1 MSAIKIEKD
10 GITGDENFSR
20 PMKNPGEFITVSKD
34 GDARTAH
41 IFVGEPGSE
50 AGSTFAGPIDRDDA
64 IALID
69 LLQRAFDIPDRAA
82 ELELLLEMRE
92 ETTLNI
98 MEKSVMAGIA
108 NIMYENGLKR
118 ATITPQ
124 NVMSGFV
131 PSLSI
136 DVSVPG
142 VVIYTLNGEPLNGK
156 PDTE

>member
-1 MSAIKIEKD
+1 MTPFDSKEELELSD
-10 GITGDENFSR
+10 GREA
-20 PMKNPGEFITVSKD
+20 TVSRQYGYDEQRGSIRVKSPN
-34 GDARTAH
+34 GD
-41 IFVGEPGSE
+41 
-50 AGSTFAGPIDRDDA
+50 IDAIGQLTRDDA
-64 IALID
+64 IALIGA
-69 LLQRAFDIPDRAA
+69 LQRAFDIPDRAA

-92 ETTLNI
+92 ETTLNL

>member
-1 MSAIKIEKD
+1 MTPFDRKEELELSDDREATVARWYSHDDQLGFIRVKSQNGDIDAI
-10 GITGDENFSR
+10 
-20 PMKNPGEFITVSKD
+20 
-34 GDARTAH
+34 
-41 IFVGEPGSE
+41 GSL
-50 AGSTFAGPIDRDDA
+50 TRDDV
-64 IALID
+64 IALIGA
-69 LLQRAFDIPDRAA
+69 LQRAFDIPDRAA
-82 ELELLLEMRE
+82 ELEQLLDMRE
-92 ETTLNI
+92 ETNQNI
-98 MEKSVMAGIA
+98 MEKAVMAGIA

>member
-1 MSAIKIEKD
+1 MTPFDRKEELELSDDREATVARWYSHDDQLGFIKVESPNGDIDAISQL
-10 GITGDENFSR
+10 T
-20 PMKNPGEFITVSKD
+20 
-34 GDARTAH
+34 
-41 IFVGEPGSE
+41 
-50 AGSTFAGPIDRDDA
+50 RDDA
-64 IALID
+64 IALIAA
-69 LLQRAFDIPDRAA
+69 LQRAFDIPDRAA

-92 ETTLNI
+92 ETNQNI
-98 MEKSVMAGIA
+98 MEKAVMAGIA

>member
-1 MSAIKIEKD
+1 MSYDDQKKTSEIMPGYPELARVLHTYRKPGQQDGEIMIEHPDPKFAQLMTP
-10 GITGDENFSR
+10 IT
-20 PMKNPGEFITVSKD
+20 
-34 GDARTAH
+34 
-41 IFVGEPGSE
+41 
-50 AGSTFAGPIDRDDA
+50 RDDA
-64 IALID
+64 ITLIRM
-69 LLQRAFDIPDRAA
+69 LQHTFDIPDRAA

-92 ETTLNI
+92 ETTLNL
-98 MEKSVMAGIA
+98 MEKSAMAGIA

>member
-1 MSAIKIEKD
+1 MTTSEAFEELDLSD
-10 GITGDENFSR
+10 GREA
-20 PMKNPGEFITVSKD
+20 TVSRQYGYDEQLGCIKVEKPN
-34 GDARTAH
+34 GD
-41 IFVGEPGSE
+41 
-50 AGSTFAGPIDRDDA
+50 IDAISQLTRDDA
-64 IALID
+64 IALIGA
-69 LLQRAFDIPDRAA
+69 LQRAFDIPDRAS

-92 ETTLNI
+92 ETTMNL

>member
-1 MSAIKIEKD
+1 MTPFDSKEEIDLSDGREATVAHRFSHDDQSGFIKVESPNGDIDAISQL
-10 GITGDENFSR
+10 T
-20 PMKNPGEFITVSKD
+20 
-34 GDARTAH
+34 
-41 IFVGEPGSE
+41 
-50 AGSTFAGPIDRDDA
+50 RDDA
-64 IALID
+64 IALIGA
-69 LLQRAFDIPDRAA
+69 LQRAFDIPDRAA

-92 ETTLNI
+92 ETTLNL

>member
-1 MSAIKIEKD
+1 MTTSEAFEELDLSD
-10 GITGDENFSR
+10 GREA
-20 PMKNPGEFITVSKD
+20 TVSRQYGYDEQLGCIKVEKPN
-34 GDARTAH
+34 GD
-41 IFVGEPGSE
+41 
-50 AGSTFAGPIDRDDA
+50 IDAISRLTRDDA
-64 IALID
+64 IALIGA
-69 LLQRAFDIPDRAA
+69 LQRAFDIPDRAA

-92 ETTLNI
+92 ETTLNL

-156 PDTE
+156 PDSE

>member
-1 MSAIKIEKD
+1 M
-10 GITGDENFSR
+10 T
-20 PMKNPGEFITVSKD
+20 T
-34 GDARTAH
+34 
-41 IFVGEPGSE
+41 SE
-50 AGSTFAGPIDRDDA
+50 AFEELDLSDGREATVARQYGYDEQRGSIRVESPNGYIDAISRLTRDDA
-64 IALID
+64 IALIGA
-69 LLQRAFDIPDRAA
+69 LQRAFDIPDRAA

-92 ETTLNI
+92 ETNQNI
-98 MEKSVMAGIA
+98 VEKAVMAGIA

>member
-1 MSAIKIEKD
+1 M
-10 GITGDENFSR
+10 T
-20 PMKNPGEFITVSKD
+20 T
-34 GDARTAH
+34 
-41 IFVGEPGSE
+41 SE
-50 AGSTFAGPIDRDDA
+50 AFEELELSDGREATVARQYGYDEQRGSIKVESPNGDIDAINRLTRDDA
-64 IALID
+64 IALIGA
-69 LLQRAFDIPDRAA
+69 LQRAFDIPDRAA

-124 NVMSGFV
+124 NVISGFV

-156 PDTE
+156 ADSE

>member
-1 MSAIKIEKD
+1 M
-10 GITGDENFSR
+10 T
-20 PMKNPGEFITVSKD
+20 T
-34 GDARTAH
+34 
-41 IFVGEPGSE
+41 SE
-50 AGSTFAGPIDRDDA
+50 AFEELDLSDGREATVARQYGYDEQLGCIKVEKPNGDIDAISRLTRDDA
-64 IALID
+64 IALIGA
-69 LLQRAFDIPDRAA
+69 LQRAFDIPDRAA
-82 ELELLLEMRE
+82 ELEQLLDMRE
-92 ETTLNI
+92 ETNQNI
-98 MEKSVMAGIA
+98 VEKAVMAGIA

>member
-1 MSAIKIEKD
+1 MTPFDRKEEISLSDDREATVARWYSHDDQLGFIKVESPNGDIDAI
-10 GITGDENFSR
+10 GQLT
-20 PMKNPGEFITVSKD
+20 
-34 GDARTAH
+34 
-41 IFVGEPGSE
+41 
-50 AGSTFAGPIDRDDA
+50 RDDA
-64 IALID
+64 IALIGA
-69 LLQRAFDIPDRAA
+69 LQRAFDIPDRAA

>member
-1 MSAIKIEKD
+1 MITAEAFEGLELSD
-10 GITGDENFSR
+10 GREA
-20 PMKNPGEFITVSKD
+20 TVSRQYSHDDQLGFIKVESPN
-34 GDARTAH
+34 GEIDAISRLT
-41 IFVGEPGSE
+41 
-50 AGSTFAGPIDRDDA
+50 RDDA
-64 IALID
+64 IALIGA
-69 LLQRAFDIPDRAA
+69 LQRAFDIPDRAA

-92 ETTLNI
+92 ETTLNL

>member
-1 MSAIKIEKD
+1 MTPLDSKEELDLSNDREATVARWYSHDDQLGFIKVESPNGDIDAISSL
-10 GITGDENFSR
+10 T
-20 PMKNPGEFITVSKD
+20 
-34 GDARTAH
+34 
-41 IFVGEPGSE
+41 
-50 AGSTFAGPIDRDDA
+50 RDDA
-64 IALID
+64 IALIGA
-69 LLQRAFDIPDRAA
+69 LQRAFDIPDRAA
-82 ELELLLEMRE
+82 ELEQLLDMRE
-92 ETTLNI
+92 ETNQNI
-98 MEKSVMAGIA
+98 VEKAVMAGIA

>member
-1 MSAIKIEKD
+1 M
-10 GITGDENFSR
+10 T
-20 PMKNPGEFITVSKD
+20 T
-34 GDARTAH
+34 
-41 IFVGEPGSE
+41 SE
-50 AGSTFAGPIDRDDA
+50 AFEELDLSDGREATVARQYGYDEQLGCIKVEKPNGDIDAISRLTRDDA
-64 IALID
+64 IALIGA
-69 LLQRAFDIPDRAA
+69 LQRAFDIPDRAA

>member
-1 MSAIKIEKD
+1 MTPFDSKEEIDLSDDREATVARWYSHDDQLGFIKVESPNGDIDAI
-10 GITGDENFSR
+10 SR
-20 PMKNPGEFITVSKD
+20 LN
-34 GDARTAH
+34 
-41 IFVGEPGSE
+41 
-50 AGSTFAGPIDRDDA
+50 RDDA
-64 IALID
+64 IALIGA
-69 LLQRAFDIPDRAA
+69 LQRAFDIPDRAA

-92 ETTLNI
+92 ETTLNL

>member
-1 MSAIKIEKD
+1 MTTAEAFEELELSD
-10 GITGDENFSR
+10 GREA
-20 PMKNPGEFITVSKD
+20 TVSRQYGYD
-34 GDARTAH
+34 EQRGSIRVESQNGD
-41 IFVGEPGSE
+41 
-50 AGSTFAGPIDRDDA
+50 IDAISRLTRDDA
-64 IALID
+64 IALIGA
-69 LLQRAFDIPDRAA
+69 LQRAFDIPDRAA

-92 ETTLNI
+92 ETTLNL

-108 NIMYENGLKR
+108 NIMYENGLKL

>member
-1 MSAIKIEKD
+1 MTPFDRKEELDLSNDREATVARWYSHDDQLGFIKVESPNGDIDAISQL
-10 GITGDENFSR
+10 T
-20 PMKNPGEFITVSKD
+20 
-34 GDARTAH
+34 
-41 IFVGEPGSE
+41 
-50 AGSTFAGPIDRDDA
+50 RDDA
-64 IALID
+64 IALIGA
-69 LLQRAFDIPDRAA
+69 LQRAFDIPDRAA

-92 ETTLNI
+92 ETTLNL

>member
-1 MSAIKIEKD
+1 MTTSEAFEELDLSD
-10 GITGDENFSR
+10 GREA
-20 PMKNPGEFITVSKD
+20 TVSRQYGYDEQLGCIKVEKPN
-34 GDARTAH
+34 GD
-41 IFVGEPGSE
+41 
-50 AGSTFAGPIDRDDA
+50 IDAISRLTRDDA
-64 IALID
+64 IALIGA
-69 LLQRAFDIPDRAA
+69 LQRAFDIPDRAA
-82 ELELLLEMRE
+82 ELEQLLEMRE
-92 ETTLNI
+92 ETNQNI
-98 MEKSVMAGIA
+98 MEKAVMAGIA

>member
-1 MSAIKIEKD
+1 MTPFDSKEEIELSD
-10 GITGDENFSR
+10 DREA
-20 PMKNPGEFITVSKD
+20 TVSRQYGYDEQRGSIKVESPN
-34 GDARTAH
+34 GEIDAISQLT
-41 IFVGEPGSE
+41 
-50 AGSTFAGPIDRDDA
+50 RDDA
-64 IALID
+64 IALIGA
-69 LLQRAFDIPDRAA
+69 LQRAFDIPDRAA

-98 MEKSVMAGIA
+98 LEKSVTAGIA

>member
-1 MSAIKIEKD
+1 MKKD
-10 GITGDENFSR
+10 KGQRAMAEQMPGHPELCRVLHTYLYAGQTDGEIGIDDRATPEEASVLPN
-20 PMKNPGEFITVSKD
+20 IT
-34 GDARTAH
+34 
-41 IFVGEPGSE
+41 
-50 AGSTFAGPIDRDDA
+50 RDDA
-64 IALID
+64 TLLIRM
-69 LLQRAFDIPDRAA
+69 LQHTFDIPDRAA
-82 ELELLLEMRE
+82 ELEQLLTMRE
-92 ETTLNI
+92 ETNRNI
-98 MEKSVMAGIA
+98 MEKAVMAGIA

>member
-1 MSAIKIEKD
+1 MTPFDRKEELDLSNDREATVARWYSHDDQLGFIKVESPNGDIDAISQL
-10 GITGDENFSR
+10 T
-20 PMKNPGEFITVSKD
+20 
-34 GDARTAH
+34 
-41 IFVGEPGSE
+41 
-50 AGSTFAGPIDRDDA
+50 RDDA
-64 IALID
+64 IALIGA
-69 LLQRAFDIPDRAA
+69 LQRAFDIPDRAA
-82 ELELLLEMRE
+82 ELEQLLDMRE

>member
-1 MSAIKIEKD
+1 MSYDDQKKTSVVMPGYPELARVLHTYRKPGQQD
-10 GITGDENFSR
+10 GEIMIDHPNPAYAQLLTPIT
-20 PMKNPGEFITVSKD
+20 
-34 GDARTAH
+34 
-41 IFVGEPGSE
+41 
-50 AGSTFAGPIDRDDA
+50 RDDA
-64 IALID
+64 IALIGM
-69 LLQRAFDIPDRAA
+69 LQHTFDIPDRAA
-82 ELELLLEMRE
+82 ELEHLLEMRE
-92 ETTLNI
+92 ETNQNV
-98 MEKSVMAGIA
+98 MEKAVMAGIA

>member
-1 MSAIKIEKD
+1 MTTSEAFEELDLSD
-10 GITGDENFSR
+10 GREA
-20 PMKNPGEFITVSKD
+20 TVSRQYGYDEQLGCIKVEKPN
-34 GDARTAH
+34 GD
-41 IFVGEPGSE
+41 
-50 AGSTFAGPIDRDDA
+50 IDAISRLTRDDA
-64 IALID
+64 IALIGA
-69 LLQRAFDIPDRAA
+69 LQRAFDIPDRAA
-82 ELELLLEMRE
+82 ELEQLLDMRE
-92 ETTLNI
+92 ETNQNI
-98 MEKSVMAGIA
+98 MEKAVMAGIA

>member
-1 MSAIKIEKD
+1 M
-10 GITGDENFSR
+10 T
-20 PMKNPGEFITVSKD
+20 T
-34 GDARTAH
+34 
-41 IFVGEPGSE
+41 SE
-50 AGSTFAGPIDRDDA
+50 AFEELDLSDGREATVARQYGYDEPLGCIKVEKPNGDIDAISRLTRDDA
-64 IALID
+64 IALIGA
-69 LLQRAFDIPDRAA
+69 LQRAFDIPDRAA
-82 ELELLLEMRE
+82 ELEQLLEMRE
-92 ETTLNI
+92 ETNQNI
-98 MEKSVMAGIA
+98 MEKAVMAGIA

-142 VVIYTLNGEPLNGK
+142 VVFYTLNGEPIYGK

>member
-1 MSAIKIEKD
+1 MTTSEAFEELDLSD
-10 GITGDENFSR
+10 GREA
-20 PMKNPGEFITVSKD
+20 TVSRQYGYDEQLGCIKVEKPN
-34 GDARTAH
+34 GD
-41 IFVGEPGSE
+41 
-50 AGSTFAGPIDRDDA
+50 IDAISRLTRDDA
-64 IALID
+64 IALIGA
-69 LLQRAFDIPDRAA
+69 LQRAFDIPDRAA

-92 ETTLNI
+92 ETTLNL

>member
-1 MSAIKIEKD
+1 MTPFDSKEEIDLSDGREATVARWYKYDDHLGYIKVEKPNGDIDAI
-10 GITGDENFSR
+10 
-20 PMKNPGEFITVSKD
+20 
-34 GDARTAH
+34 
-41 IFVGEPGSE
+41 GSL
-50 AGSTFAGPIDRDDA
+50 TRDDV
-64 IALID
+64 IALIGA
-69 LLQRAFDIPDRAA
+69 LQRAFDIPDRAA
-82 ELELLLEMRE
+82 ELEQLLEMRE
-92 ETTLNI
+92 ETNQHI
-98 MEKSVMAGIA
+98 MEKAVMAGIA

>member
-1 MSAIKIEKD
+1 MVTAEAFEYLDLSDGREATIARQYGYDEQRGYIKVESPNGDIDAI
-10 GITGDENFSR
+10 SR
-20 PMKNPGEFITVSKD
+20 LT
-34 GDARTAH
+34 
-41 IFVGEPGSE
+41 
-50 AGSTFAGPIDRDDA
+50 RDDA
-64 IALID
+64 IALIAA
-69 LLQRAFDIPDRAA
+69 LQRAFDIPDRAA
-82 ELELLLEMRE
+82 ELEQLLELRE
-92 ETTLNI
+92 ETNQNI
-98 MEKSVMAGIA
+98 MEKAVMAGIA

>member
-1 MSAIKIEKD
+1 MTTSEAFEELDLSD
-10 GITGDENFSR
+10 GREA
-20 PMKNPGEFITVSKD
+20 TVSSQYGYDEQLGCIKVEKPN
-34 GDARTAH
+34 GD
-41 IFVGEPGSE
+41 
-50 AGSTFAGPIDRDDA
+50 IDAISRLTRDDA
-64 IALID
+64 IALIGA
-69 LLQRAFDIPDRAA
+69 LQRAFDIPDRAA

>member
-1 MSAIKIEKD
+1 MTPFDRKEELELSDDREATVARWYSHDDQLGFIKVESPNGDVDAISQL
-10 GITGDENFSR
+10 T
-20 PMKNPGEFITVSKD
+20 
-34 GDARTAH
+34 
-41 IFVGEPGSE
+41 
-50 AGSTFAGPIDRDDA
+50 RDDA
-64 IALID
+64 IALIGA
-69 LLQRAFDIPDRAA
+69 LQRAFDIPDRAA
-82 ELELLLEMRE
+82 ELEQLLDMRE
-92 ETTLNI
+92 ETNQNI
-98 MEKSVMAGIA
+98 VEKAVMAGIA

>member
-1 MSAIKIEKD
+1 MTTAEAFEELELSD
-10 GITGDENFSR
+10 GREA
-20 PMKNPGEFITVSKD
+20 TVSRQYGYD
-34 GDARTAH
+34 EQRGSIRVESPNGD
-41 IFVGEPGSE
+41 
-50 AGSTFAGPIDRDDA
+50 IDAISRLTRDDA
-64 IALID
+64 IALIAA
-69 LLQRAFDIPDRAA
+69 LQRAFDIPDRAA

>member
-1 MSAIKIEKD
+1 MTTFDRKEELEHSDDREATVARWYSHDDQLGFIKVESPNGDIDAI
-10 GITGDENFSR
+10 SR
-20 PMKNPGEFITVSKD
+20 LT
-34 GDARTAH
+34 
-41 IFVGEPGSE
+41 
-50 AGSTFAGPIDRDDA
+50 RDDA
-64 IALID
+64 IALIGA
-69 LLQRAFDIPDRAA
+69 LQRAFDIPDRAA
-82 ELELLLEMRE
+82 ELEQLLDMRE
-92 ETTLNI
+92 ETNQNI
-98 MEKSVMAGIA
+98 MEKAVMAGIA

-136 DVSVPG
+136 DASVPG

>member
-1 MSAIKIEKD
+1 MTSFDSKEELDLSDGREATVAHRFSHDDQSGFIKVESPNGDIDAI
-10 GITGDENFSR
+10 GQLT
-20 PMKNPGEFITVSKD
+20 
-34 GDARTAH
+34 
-41 IFVGEPGSE
+41 
-50 AGSTFAGPIDRDDA
+50 RDDA
-64 IALID
+64 IALIGA
-69 LLQRAFDIPDRAA
+69 LQRAFDIPDRAA
-82 ELELLLEMRE
+82 ELEQLLEMRE
-92 ETTLNI
+92 ETNLNI
-98 MEKSVMAGIA
+98 MEKAVMAGIA

>member
-1 MSAIKIEKD
+1 MTTSEAFEELD
-10 GITGDENFSR
+10 LSGGREA
-20 PMKNPGEFITVSKD
+20 TVSRQYGYDEQLGCIKVEKPN
-34 GDARTAH
+34 GD
-41 IFVGEPGSE
+41 
-50 AGSTFAGPIDRDDA
+50 IDAISRLTRDDA
-64 IALID
+64 IALIGA
-69 LLQRAFDIPDRAA
+69 LQRAFDIPDRAA

-92 ETTLNI
+92 ETTLNL